1 MATKILNF
9 WRLYQYSGHRI
20 LRSWRGSALI
30 VFGVPPLGGPEPRK
44 RGTPNVED
52 LILRRDPSWGSLD
65 NWKNRW
71 HREIVTLTLDLSELR
86 DANEKALAQLSRTSE
101 EEFDSELREIEN
113 FLLSIYRFA
122 VLAVRGQQEIE
133 RAADVWRETLE
144 VIDRAARQVQELS
157 ARLPGV
163 HPSLDRI
170 LEIRH
175 AASDML
181 ALYA

>member
-1 MATKILNF
+1 MRFVTLALE
-9 WRLYQYSGHRI
+9 LSD
-20 LRSWRGSALI
+20 LRS
-30 VFGVPPLGGPEPRK
+30 
-44 RGTPNVED
+44 
-52 LILRRDPSWGSLD
+52 
-65 NWKNRW
+65 
-71 HREIVTLTLDLSELR
+71 
-86 DANEKALAQLSRTSE
+86 ANEKALAQLNRTTE
-101 EEFDSELREIEN
+101 EEFDAELAEIEN

-122 VLAVRGQQEIE
+122 VLAVRGKGEIE

-144 VIDRAARQVQELS
+144 VIDGAARQVQALS
-157 ARLPGV
+157 ARHPGG

>member
-1 MATKILNF
+1 MTVEIAAG
-9 WRLYQYSGHRI
+9 RV
-20 LRSWRGSALI
+20 RS
-30 VFGVPPLGGPEPRK
+30 
-44 RGTPNVED
+44 
-52 LILRRDPSWGSLD
+52 
-65 NWKNRW
+65 
-71 HREIVTLTLDLSELR
+71 VTLTLELSDLR
-86 DANEKALAQLSRTSE
+86 NANERALAQLSRTTE
-101 EEFDSELREIEN
+101 EEFDAELTEIEN

-122 VLAVRGQQEIE
+122 VLAVRSKQEIE

-144 VIDRAARQVQELS
+144 VIDGAARQVQALS
-157 ARLPGV
+157 ARHPGV